1 MNDVK
6 LWIEERKAIHAKAT
20 PGEWWWEGESNEDW
34 PQSENSLMAGG
45 EAVVNGW
52 GYDASGINVED
63 DDANYIT
70 DALNMFPRALDAIEA
85 VLKVHTPI
93 EVNHAFKGRTNVC
106 EQCSEDRLY
115 ALWPCET
122 VEAIEGAIND

>member
-6 LWIEERKAIHAKAT
+6 LWIEERRGIHAKAT

-34 PQSENSLMAGG
+34 PQSENSLMAGE

-70 DALNMFPRALDAIEA
+70 DALNMFPRALNALSAALELH
-85 VLKVHTPI
+85 V
-93 EVNHAFKGRTNVC
+93 KGYETAGASW
-106 EQCSEDRLY
+106 CSECETK
-115 ALWPCET
+115 WPCST
-122 VEAIEGAIND
+122 VQAIEGAINELGSTTD

>member
-34 PQSENSLMAGG
+34 PQSENSLMAGE

-52 GYDASGINVED
+52 GYDASGIDVED
-63 DDANYIT
+63 DDATYIT
-70 DALNMFPRALDAIEA
+70 DALNMFPRALNALSAALELHVKGYETA
-85 VLKVHTPI
+85 GVHW
-93 EVNHAFKGRTNVC
+93 
-106 EQCSEDRLY
+106 CSECETK
-115 ALWPCET
+115 WPCPT
-122 VEAIEGAIND
+122 VRSIEGAINGE